1 MWEGIRCGKLNKN
14 RDYGAHS
21 IGWSYLAY
29 WVSIQEMRLHDVVS
43 HFRYI
48 RIRSFDDL
56 LHKVEPYLTRTL
68 VLVRD
73 LL

>member
-1 MWEGIRCGKLNKN
+1 MR
-14 RDYGAHS
+14 S
-21 IGWSYLAY
+21 ILSARRQQSQYYYLL
-29 WVSIQEMRLHDVVS
+29 QEMRLHDVES